1 MAKRIEVLFDERFLD
16 KHAGAIISDTAVA
29 IVELVANTWDAFAS
43 RVDIVWPD
51 PAANTPFSITDNGK
65 GLTAQMFEQRW
76 RKIDYNRIADE
87 GDEVA
92 PPADLKGMPARKVF
106 GRNGRGRHAAFRFS
120 DPYRVRTWRDG
131 VEVTYEVRRGT
142 TRPFDITQVNRRE
155 GVTGH
160 GTEISATKAEAV
172 GIDAEEARQII
183 GTRFLADPGFQVSLD
198 GTRVTFADVPS
209 IRLKEIKVP
218 VSPYGTAELIILDT
232 LKADRTTQQH
242 GIAWRVK
249 NRLVGTQGWV
259 GFDDER
265 VLDGRRSE
273 AKRFQVIAVA
283 DFLGSVVTPDWK
295 GFEPE
300 AEAWQATRAA
310 VHAAIHDYL
319 ATFTAARRDE
329 AKETVRDKL
338 HGAVSQLSPAGRD
351 KWNGFVDKVID
362 TCPTIST
369 DEVQQV
375 AGILA
380 NLELSNSKYGLVQRL
395 HGMPPGDLDQ
405 LHQILIDWNVR
416 SAKLALDE
424 ILSRLKLIEELDR
437 KLRDESADEVQEL
450 QPLFDRSLWVFG
462 PEFESLEFT
471 SNRGMTEVIRKL
483 WGIEE
488 KGSLSRPDFVMLP
501 DGSVGFYS
509 RDSYDANH
517 EVNGV
522 ARLVIAEIKRP
533 GIPIGG
539 AQKDQAWQYVK
550 ELIGK
555 GLVTNATDVTCF
567 VLGSVLDE
575 LEATDRTEGRVI
587 IRPMTYNVFIKRAG
601 ARMLGLR
608 EKLKGA
614 AFLKEQGVD
623 GDAFIT
629 PPPARQGSLDLKQP
643 AKVSEE
649 QRS

>member
-43 RVDIVWPD
+43 SVDIVWPD

-131 VEVTYEVRRGT
+131 IEVTYEVRRGT

-160 GTEISATKAEAV
+160 GTEISATKAQAV

-198 GTRVTFADVPS
+198 GTRVSFADVPS

-218 VSPYGTAELIILDT
+218 VSPYGTVELIILDT

-249 NRLVGTQGWV
+249 NRLVGTPGWV

-273 AKRFQVIAVA
+273 AKRFQVIVVA
-283 DFLGSVVTPDWK
+283 DFLGTVVTPDWK

-319 ATFTAARRDE
+319 ATFTAARRNE

-338 HGAVSQLSPAGRD
+338 HGTVSQLSPAGRD
-351 KWNGFVDKVID
+351 KWNGFVDTVID

-437 KLRDESADEVQEL
+437 KLRDESADEVREL
-450 QPLFDRSLWVFG
+450 QPLFDRSLWVFWPG
-462 PEFESLEFT
+462 VRIARVYQQPRHD
-471 SNRGMTEVIRKL
+471 RGHPQAVGHR
-483 WGIEE
+483 G
-488 KGSLSRPDFVMLP
+488 KGQPVAAGLRHAARWLGRLLQPRFVRRQSR
-501 DGSVGFYS
+501 G
-509 RDSYDANH
+509 
-517 EVNGV
+517 
-522 ARLVIAEIKRP
+522 KRR
-533 GIPIGG
+533 G
-539 AQKDQAWQYVK
+539 APRHRRDQAPRHPDW
-550 ELIGK
+550 
-555 GLVTNATDVTCF
+555 
-567 VLGSVLDE
+567 GS
-575 LEATDRTEGRVI
+575 TEGPGVE
-587 IRPMTYNVFIKRAG
+587 IRQGADWQGPGNECDRRHLLRAG
-601 ARMLGLR
+601 LGAGR
-608 EKLKGA
+608 A
-614 AFLKEQGVD
+614 
-623 GDAFIT
+623 
-629 PPPARQGSLDLKQP
+629 GSHRP
-643 AKVSEE
+643 HG
-649 QRS
+649 R